1 MTTHRAL
8 NTSCRLVWMMVIALL
23 ASPALAADSPW
34 QIRGFVAWFDPD
46 VDETIVNEDGESI
59 RVGAD
64 DDIGFGL
71 SAEYRY
77 SPRLGFEF
85 GVLQASPETTVTLE
99 DSELGLSLTAR
110 DDPSI
115 RPLTAGVNWYLTPQS
130 NLDLYVGAFLA
141 YVLYDDL
148 TFDLNAEIPVNGE
161 VIVVSERARVDV
173 DNDFSYGA
181 VLGLDIPIG
190 TLGWALAASV
200 RYIETD
206 LDSTD
211 DDGDQETLAVDPL
224 IVTLGVRYSF

>member
-1 MTTHRAL
+1 MA
-8 NTSCRLVWMMVIALL
+8 IALL
-23 ASPALAADSPW
+23 ASPTLAADSHW
-34 QIRGFVAWFDPD
+34 QIRGFVVWFDPD
-46 VDETIVNEDGESI
+46 VDRTIFNADGETIRVES
-59 RVGAD
+59 D

-77 SPRLGFEF
+77 SPRFGVEF

-99 DSELGLSLTAR
+99 DSDLGISLTAK
-110 DDPSI
+110 DDGTI

-161 VIVVSERARVDV
+161 VIVVSDRARIDV

-190 TLGWALAASV
+190 TLGWAVAASV

-206 LDSTD
+206 LDTTD
-211 DDGDQETLAVDPL
+211 DDGDRLTLSVDPL